1 MAQYRGMNATAFPR
15 NICVLPKKTSGNLL
29 RAAMSADLEVLPAR
43 QRGRPTLY
51 HPAYCERVLK
61 LASKG
66 CCKAEIAAAL
76 GVSRKTLG
84 LWAKAHPEF
93 RDALR
98 CAKDLEYAWWLK
110 AGREGQFIKG
120 WNAASWA
127 LQMRN
132 RFGKRF
138 QGSALPL
145 RGEEPKEAT
154 NAAHLRDE
162 MERKLS
168 RIADTGA
175 EGEVP
180 REPDA
185 GGAGKPHL

>member
-1 MAQYRGMNATAFPR
+1 
-15 NICVLPKKTSGNLL
+15 
-29 RAAMSADLEVLPAR
+29 MSADPESLPAR
-43 QRGRPTLY
+43 PRERPTLY
-51 HPAYCERVLK
+51 HAAHCERVLE
-61 LASKG
+61 LAGAG

-132 RFGKRF
+132 RFGKHFRA
-138 QGSALPL
+138 GAELS
-145 RGEEPKEAT
+145 RGEEPKEAS
-154 NAAHLRDE
+154 NAGRLRDE

-168 RIADTGA
+168 RIADAGQ
-175 EGEVP
+175 EEDVSC
-180 REPDA
+180 EPDA
-185 GGAGKPHL
+185 GGAGKP